1 MPPIKLPPGTAAYSD
16 RTPPPKN
23 SQLLKLLALII
34 GAILVLSW
42 LLSALVNGIVW
53 WIPPSAERQLGKLIV
68 PAYEKLAQPS
78 SVQDKLNQLLNRLKE
93 KLPEEQRQER
103 DYQVLYVPDSTV
115 NALAIPGERIVIY
128 AGLLNQMESENELMM
143 ILGHELGHFAHRDH
157 LRGLGR
163 AVLLQLAF
171 AVFAGDAGSLQSI
184 AASSIIALNDARFSQ
199 SQETQADEFGL
210 TLLEAVYGH
219 VAGATDFFARM
230 SQGDSSDFAAI
241 LATHPPHKNRVA
253 DMQRLIQKRR
263 YKLGERSP
271 IGKVLRNAVAKPSQF
286 NR

>member
-1 MPPIKLPPGTAAYSD
+1 MPSIKLPPGTAAYSD
-16 RTPPPKN
+16 RTPPPSN
-23 SQLLKLLALII
+23 SQLLRLFALFI
-34 GAILVLSW
+34 GTILVVLWS
-42 LLSALVNGIVW
+42 LSALVNGIIW
-53 WIPPSAERQLGKLIV
+53 WIPPSAERQLGRLIV

-78 SVQDKLNQLLNRLKE
+78 PVQDTLNQLLDRLKE
-93 KLPEEQRQER
+93 KLSEEQRQER

-163 AVLLQLAF
+163 GVLLRLAF
-171 AVFAGDAGSLQSI
+171 AIFAGDAGSLQSI
-184 AASSIIALNDARFSQ
+184 AASGVVALNDAKFSQ

-210 TLLEAVYGH
+210 TLLQAAYGH

-230 SQGDSSDFAAI
+230 RQKDSSDFGAI
-241 LATHPPHKNRVA
+241 LATHPPYQNRVA
-253 DMQRLIQKRR
+253 ALQQLIQKRH
-263 YKLGERSP
+263 YQLGKRSP
-271 IGKVLRNAVAKPSQF
+271 VREVLRNVATQSSHANF
-286 NR
+286 